1 MFLIPAAIGNKLII
15 RFAVTSQFTSAQDI
29 QRDWSLI
36 WQTAREVLR
45 SCALSRQLSV
55 LSDEE
60 NQSEDELSR
69 MRLEPMID
77 ERLVRQGQRRA
88 TRSLSCSAELPP
100 PRVQR
105 DAPLEQIPERPE
117 HRAQKR
123 LLKFHSVPSLSQ
135 VWAQCGM
142 QQLYQPFRRG
152 WVTSRASCFNCLPL
166 ETSPLPTK

>member
-29 QRDWSLI
+29 QRDWTLI
-36 WQTAREVLR
+36 QQTAREVLR
-45 SCALSRQLSV
+45 SCALTRQPSV
-55 LSDEE
+55 ISDESCEE
-60 NQSEDELSR
+60 NEDDAPLTIHAELSR

-88 TRSLSCSAELPP
+88 IRSLSCSAELPP
-100 PRVQR
+100 ARPERAPPQR
-105 DAPLEQIPERPE
+105 DAPLEQIPERDPPLPAQ

-135 VWAQCGM
+135 QIFMC
-142 QQLYQPFRRG
+142 
-152 WVTSRASCFNCLPL
+152 SS
-166 ETSPLPTK
+166 